1 MVKDYRIPGFV
12 EKHLQKMLII
22 AAIFHLVITL
32 FVPFAKNYPMFRVI
46 AAVGLTIFVI
56 FHGTYRY
63 RWESMIVFITLA
75 FIISWG
81 METLSIKTGVPFGNY
96 YYTNLLGAKA
106 GVVPWGIM
114 LAYFFTGYISWT
126 MSTIFFREHGT
137 GISKK
142 RIIFIPLLASLI
154 MIIWNISF
162 EPVMSTIEGNWVW
175 VNGGRFFGVPLTN
188 FLGWYITSYLIFQI
202 FALFNYKTKGNELFT
217 PKKLYWLLVPIVF
230 TVQGLEYLINP
241 FVKTENL
248 EIYWFSFATTLF
260 LLVGVSL
267 LCVLFVA
274 QHRTP
279 E

>member
-1 MVKDYRIPGFV
+1 MIKDYRIPGFV
-12 EKHLQKMLII
+12 EKHLQKMLVM
-22 AAIFHLVITL
+22 AAIFYLVITL
-32 FVPFAKNYPMFRVI
+32 IIHFAKNYPMFRVI
-46 AAVGLTIFVI
+46 ASVGLAVFVI

-96 YYTNLLGAKA
+96 HYTNLLGAKA

-114 LAYFFTGYISWT
+114 FAYFFTGYISWT
-126 MSTIFFREHGT
+126 MSTIFFREYGT

-142 RIIFIPLLASLI
+142 RIILIPLLASLI

-162 EPVMSTIEGNWVW
+162 EPIMSTIEGNWVW

-188 FLGWYITSYLIFQI
+188 FFGWYITSYLIFQI

-217 PKKLYWLLVPIVF
+217 PKKSYWVLVPMVF
-230 TVQGLEYLINP
+230 IVQGLEYLINP

-248 EIYWFSFATTLF
+248 EIYWFSFVTTLL

-267 LCVLFVA
+267 LCMFFIFKKK
-274 QHRTP
+274 
-279 E
+279 